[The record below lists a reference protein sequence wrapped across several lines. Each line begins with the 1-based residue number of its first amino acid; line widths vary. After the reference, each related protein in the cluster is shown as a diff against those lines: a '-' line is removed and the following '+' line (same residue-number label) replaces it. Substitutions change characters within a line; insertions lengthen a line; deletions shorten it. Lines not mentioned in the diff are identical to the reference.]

1 MHVCLLIPCGHL
13 LGKGWPL
20 GSRLWCLIVPLSL
33 YHWYPGPGVV
43 LDCIDSSSL
52 PPFLL
57 WRRWPY
63 GKKSVS
69 LRYRLLV
76 VISAVG
82 SPSLLVWC
90 YKCVSSANK
99 LYSVQIRDVG
109 RFLAKFNP
117 WTNTFGNRLVRLHCW
132 RIHPSVKLST
142 PKVYSCRIVEN
153 KRFELLK
160 MNLIS
165 PDTLFEICTYMY
177 LKHVRVS

>member
-1 MHVCLLIPCGHL
+1 MNIQSALHTYMHI
-13 LGKGWPL
+13 
-20 GSRLWCLIVPLSL
+20 S
-33 YHWYPGPGVV
+33 VV
-43 LDCIDSSSL
+43 LIEHVYLKSL
-52 PPFLL
+52 
-57 WRRWPY
+57 
-63 GKKSVS
+63 KTQ
-69 LRYRLLV
+69 LV
-76 VISAVG
+76 
-82 SPSLLVWC
+82 
-90 YKCVSSANK
+90 
-99 LYSVQIRDVG
+99 YSVQIRDVG

-117 WTNTFGNRLVRLHCW
+117 WTNTFGNRLVKLHCW

>member
-1 MHVCLLIPCGHL
+1 MLNAFFFNIHLQMRMTMKCL
-13 LGKGWPL
+13 KQRPL
-20 GSRLWCLIVPLSL
+20 TPRGRDTEQRLPQDRNIT
-33 YHWYPGPGVV
+33 
-43 LDCIDSSSL
+43 I
-52 PPFLL
+52 
-57 WRRWPY
+57 
-63 GKKSVS
+63 K
-69 LRYRLLV
+69 
-76 VISAVG
+76 I
-82 SPSLLVWC
+82 
-90 YKCVSSANK
+90 K

>member
-1 MHVCLLIPCGHL
+1 MSKYQLDEVYKLA
-13 LGKGWPL
+13 
-20 GSRLWCLIVPLSL
+20 GSSSYALNSIVRGLIV
-33 YHWYPGPGVV
+33 YIYW
-43 LDCIDSSSL
+43 
-52 PPFLL
+52 
-57 WRRWPY
+57 
-63 GKKSVS
+63 
-69 LRYRLLV
+69 
-76 VISAVG
+76 
-82 SPSLLVWC
+82 
-90 YKCVSSANK
+90 

-132 RIHPSVKLST
+132 RIHPFVKLST
-142 PKVYSCRIVEN
+142 PKVYSCSIVEN